1 MKTAIIYAKI
11 ISNDTIIENGKISI
25 DNGII
30 NGINQVLNENN
41 FDIIVD
47 AKNNFLSPGFID
59 LHIHGGGGYDFMDGS
74 VKAFTKIAETHIKY
88 GTTTLMPTALTDLTE
103 QIIDVIETFGNI
115 IKNNTTNVSFLVI
128 HLEGPYFAMEQRG
141 AQNPIYIRNTDIHE
155 INSILKYEKLIKRW
169 SIAHELLG
177 DLQLGNMLN
186 EKNIIASVAHPN
198 ALYDY
203 IVAAVSNGYN
213 LITHL
218 YSAMKGVTRKN
229 AYRYAGTIEA
239 AYLIDDLFL
248 EIIADGKH
256 VPIPLLKIV
265 YKIKGPD
272 KIALITDAMRA
283 SGTSY
288 TKSILG
294 SKLDGIEV
302 LIEDEVAKLPDKTSF
317 AGSIA
322 TTSRLVKTMWKDA
335 ELPLSDVIKMMCTSS
350 PAKIAGI
357 DHKLGTIE
365 INKIADLVIFDDNV
379 NVYKVIKNGVIV
391 QEVD

>member
-1 MKTAIIYAKI
+1 
-11 ISNDTIIENGKISI
+11 
-25 DNGII
+25 
-30 NGINQVLNENN
+30 
-41 FDIIVD
+41 
-47 AKNNFLSPGFID
+47 
-59 LHIHGGGGYDFMDGS
+59 MDGS
-74 VKAFTKIAETHIKY
+74 VEAFTKIAETHIKY
-88 GTTTLMPTALTDLTE
+88 GTTTLMPTTLTGSTE
-103 QIIDVIETFGNI
+103 QIIDVIETFGNF
-115 IKNNTTNVSFLVI
+115 IKNNTTNVSFLGI
-128 HLEGPYFAMEQRG
+128 HLEGPFFAMEQRG
-141 AQNPIYIRNTDIHE
+141 AQNPKYIRNPDINE

-169 SIAHELLG
+169 SIAPELLG
-177 DLQLGNMLN
+177 ALQLGNMLN
-186 EKNIIASVAHPN
+186 EKNIIASVAHTN
-198 ALYDY
+198 ALYDD

-218 YSAMKGVTRKN
+218 YSAMNGVIRKN

-239 AYLIDDLFL
+239 AYLIDDLFV

-256 VPIPLLKIV
+256 VPIPLLKLV

-294 SKLDGIEV
+294 SKVDGIEV
-302 LIEDEVAKLPDKTSF
+302 IIEDEVAKLPDKTSF

-335 ELPLSDVIKMMCTSS
+335 ELPLSDVIKMMCTT

-391 QEVD
+391 HEVD

>member
-1 MKTAIIYAKI
+1 MKTAIINAKI
-11 ISNDTIIENGKISI
+11 ISNDTIIENGNISI
-25 DNGII
+25 ENGII

-74 VKAFTKIAETHIKY
+74 VEAFTKIAETHIKY
-88 GTTTLMPTALTDLTE
+88 GTTTLMPTTLTGSTE
-103 QIIDVIETFGNI
+103 QIIDVIETFGNF
-115 IKNNTTNVSFLVI
+115 IKNNTTNVSFLGI

-141 AQNPIYIRNTDIHE
+141 AQNPKYIRNPDINE

-169 SIAHELLG
+169 SIAPELLG
-177 DLQLGNMLN
+177 ALQLGNMLN
-186 EKNIIASVAHPN
+186 EKNIIASVAHTN
-198 ALYDY
+198 ALYDD

-218 YSAMKGVTRKN
+218 YSAMNGVIRKN

-239 AYLIDDLFL
+239 AYLIDDLFV

-256 VPIPLLKIV
+256 LPIPLLKLV

-294 SKLDGIEV
+294 CQVDGIEV
-302 LIEDEVAKLPDKTSF
+302 IIEDGVAKLPDKTSF

-322 TTSRLVKTMWKDA
+322 TTNRLVKTMWKDA
-335 ELPLSDVIKMMCTSS
+335 ELPLTDVVKMMCTT

-357 DHKLGTIE
+357 DEKVGTIE

-391 QEVD
+391 HEVD

>member
-1 MKTAIIYAKI
+1 MKTAIINAKI
-11 ISNDTIIENGKISI
+11 ISNDTIIENGNISI
-25 DNGII
+25 ENGII

-74 VKAFTKIAETHIKY
+74 VEAFTKIAETHIKY

-115 IKNNTTNVSFLVI
+115 IKNNTTNVSFLGI

-141 AQNPIYIRNTDIHE
+141 AQNPKYIRNPDIHE

-169 SIAHELLG
+169 SIAPELLG
-177 DLQLGNMLN
+177 ALQLGNMLN
-186 EKNIIASVAHPN
+186 EKNLIASVAHTN
-198 ALYDY
+198 ALYDD

-218 YSAMKGVTRKN
+218 YSAMNGVIRKN

-239 AYLIDDLFL
+239 AYLIDDLFV

-294 SKLDGIEV
+294 SKVDGIEV

-317 AGSIA
+317 AGGIA

-335 ELPLSDVIKMMCTSS
+335 ELPLSDVIKMMCTT

-391 QEVD
+391 HEVD